1 MISSEFLIEGGIIVA
16 LPKGKNSVTTAIE
29 KAKAVKAT
37 SKDKP
42 TESIGR
48 KGNLKMKKK
57 GKHK

>member
-1 MISSEFLIEGGIIVA
+1 VT
-16 LPKGKNSVTTAIE
+16 LPKGKNSMNTAME

-42 TESIGR
+42 TESIAR

-57 GKHK
+57 GKSK

>member
-1 MISSEFLIEGGIIVA
+1 MT
-16 LPKGKNSVTTAIE
+16 LPKGKNSTNTAIE
-29 KAKAVKAT
+29 KARGVKAT

-48 KGNLKMKKK
+48 KGNLKKKKK

>member
-1 MISSEFLIEGGIIVA
+1 MT
-16 LPKGKNSVTTAIE
+16 LPKGKNSVNTSIE

-42 TESIGR
+42 TESIAR

>member
-1 MISSEFLIEGGIIVA
+1 MA
-16 LPKGKNSVTTAIE
+16 LPKGKNSVNNAIE

-42 TESIGR
+42 TESAGR

-57 GKHK
+57 GKPK

>member
-1 MISSEFLIEGGIIVA
+1 MA
-16 LPKGKNSVTTAIE
+16 LPKGKNFTNTVIE
-29 KAKAVKAT
+29 KAKGVKAT

-48 KGNLKMKKK
+48 KGNLKKKKK

>member
-1 MISSEFLIEGGIIVA
+1 VT
-16 LPKGKNSVTTAIE
+16 LPKGKNSTNAAIE
-29 KAKAVKAT
+29 KAKGIKAT

-42 TESIGR
+42 TESIAR

>member
-1 MISSEFLIEGGIIVA
+1 MA
-16 LPKGKNSVTTAIE
+16 LPKGKNSTNTAIE
-29 KAKAVKAT
+29 KARAVKAT

-42 TESIGR
+42 TESAGR

>member
-1 MISSEFLIEGGIIVA
+1 MA
-16 LPKGKNSVTTAIE
+16 LPKGKNSINTAIE
-29 KAKAVKAT
+29 KAKGVKAT

-42 TESIGR
+42 TESIAR

>member
-1 MISSEFLIEGGIIVA
+1 MA
-16 LPKGKNSVTTAIE
+16 LPKGKNFTNDAIE

-42 TESIGR
+42 TESKGR

-57 GKHK
+57 GK

>member
-1 MISSEFLIEGGIIVA
+1 MA
-16 LPKGKNSVTTAIE
+16 LPKGKISTNNAIE

-42 TESIGR
+42 TESIAR

-57 GKHK
+57 GKKK

>member
-1 MISSEFLIEGGIIVA
+1 VA
-16 LPKGKNSVTTAIE
+16 LPKGKNSINTAIE
-29 KAKAVKAT
+29 KAKGIKST

>member
-1 MISSEFLIEGGIIVA
+1 MA
-16 LPKGKNSVTTAIE
+16 LPKGKNSINTAIE
-29 KAKAVKAT
+29 KAKGVKLA